1 MDTHEEVEIL
11 DDIEEL
17 ISWNLSFNVSVKDT
31 LEGINRLDLLDY
43 FSIFFSV

>member
-1 MDTHEEVEIL
+1 MDNIEIL
-11 DDIEEL
+11 DDIEEM

-43 FSIFFSV
+43 FSLFFTV